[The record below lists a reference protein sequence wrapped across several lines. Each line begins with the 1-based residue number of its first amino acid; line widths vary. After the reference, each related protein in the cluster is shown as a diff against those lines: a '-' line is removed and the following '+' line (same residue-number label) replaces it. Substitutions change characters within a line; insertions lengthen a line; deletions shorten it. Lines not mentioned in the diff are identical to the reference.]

1 MKIIPLREAKAKLSE
16 YARRCRKEPVVV
28 TVNGRPRFELVPL
41 DDDDDL
47 VQQLV
52 EHNPDFRRL
61 LEDRLQRPGRALLVN
76 EALRRL

>member
-16 YARRCRKEPVVV
+16 YAQRCRQEPVVV

-47 VQQLV
+47 VGQLM

-61 LEDRLQRPGRALLVN
+61 LEERLRKPGRALSVDD
-76 EALRRL
+76 ALRRL

>member
-1 MKIIPLREAKAKLSE
+1 MRIIPLREAKAKLSE

-28 TVNGRPRFELVPL
+28 TVNGRPRFELVLL

-47 VQQLV
+47 VEQLI

-61 LEDRLQRPGRALLVN
+61 LEERLRRPGGALSVD

>member
-1 MKIIPLREAKAKLSE
+1 MRIIPLREAKAKLSE

-28 TVNGRPRFELVPL
+28 TVNGRPRFDLVPL
-41 DDDDDL
+41 DDDDL
-47 VQQLV
+47 VEQLI

-61 LEDRLQRPGRALLVN
+61 LEERLRRPGGALSVD